1 MFTTKIMVN
10 MKNISI
16 ILTLLLISCS
26 DPSSIAQGDWTINED
41 YIREGCFA
49 GKDCIPSIDAPHYSN
64 IGGSNLEFLD
74 DNDLVIGIW
83 DGSNY
88 IAYPHP
94 ILDWHEVVNET
105 GYSISYCPL
114 TGSAIHFETPNEFG
128 VSGMLYNSNLI
139 MYDRRSDSYWPQ
151 MLLKSAAGPR
161 QNESLNLLP
170 LLETTWG
177 SWKKLFPNSKVLNSN
192 TNFSRNYNRYPYGD
206 YKNCSSPACADY
218 IYFPVEVDDNRLP
231 AKERV
236 LSIISDKDA
245 LAIKIN
251 SYGTPEII
259 HKTFKNNKYVIVV
272 SAKDNIGI
280 AFKTDKVL
288 EISRWNIATG
298 EITLAEQNSTNRW
311 NILGRAL
318 DGAQMIADLSPA
330 DSYIAYWFALAS
342 IFPNPEIIQ

>member
-1 MFTTKIMVN
+1 MVN
-10 MKNISI
+10 MKNIST

-26 DPSSIAQGDWTINED
+26 NPTSIAQGEWIINED

-49 GKDCIPSIDAPHYSN
+49 GKDCIPSIDSPHYSN
-64 IGGSNLEFLD
+64 IGGNNLEFLN
-74 DNDLVIGIW
+74 DNDLVVGIW
-83 DGSNY
+83 DGSDY

-139 MYDRRSDSYWPQ
+139 MYDRKSDSYWPQ
-151 MLLKSAAGPR
+151 MLLESAAGTR
-161 QNESLNLLP
+161 QNEPLKLLP

-192 TNFSRNYNRYPYGD
+192 TNHSRDYDRYPYGN
-206 YKNCSSPACADY
+206 YKNCNAPDCGDY
-218 IYFPVEVDDNRLP
+218 IYFPIEIDDDRLL

-236 LSIISDKDA
+236 LSIISDNDA

-251 SYGTPEII
+251 SYNEPEII
-259 HKTFKNNKYVIVV
+259 HRTFKNNNYVIVV

-280 AFKTDKVL
+280 VFKTDKFL
-288 EISRWNIATG
+288 EIESWDIATG

-311 NILGRAL
+311 DILGRSVN
-318 DGAQMIADLSPA
+318 GAQMTADLSPA

-342 IFPNPEIIQ
+342 IFPNTEIMQ

>member
-1 MFTTKIMVN
+1 
-10 MKNISI
+10 MKKRYFLIYPF
-16 ILTLLLISCS
+16 LLFACS
-26 DPSSIAQGDWTINED
+26 NFSSIDQENWTINED

-114 TGSAIHFETPNEFG
+114 TGSAIHFETPGEFG

-342 IFPNPEIIQ
+342 IYQNPEIMQ

>member
-1 MFTTKIMVN
+1 
-10 MKNISI
+10 MKYISVL
-16 ILTLLLISCS
+16 LTLLLFSCANLFS
-26 DPSSIAQGDWTINED
+26 TGDEDWTINED

-49 GKDCIPSIDAPHYSN
+49 GKDCIPNIDSPHYSN
-64 IGGSNLEFLD
+64 IGGNNLEFLD
-74 DNDLVIGIW
+74 NNDLVVGIW
-83 DGSNY
+83 NGSNY

-94 ILDWHEVVNET
+94 ILDWHEIVNEN

-114 TGSAIHFETPNEFG
+114 TGSAIHIETPNEYG

-139 MYDRRSDSYWPQ
+139 MYDRKTDSYWPQ
-151 MLLKSAAGPR
+151 MLLKSAAGKR
-161 QNESLNLLP
+161 QNESLKLLP

-192 TNFSRNYNRYPYGD
+192 TNFSRNYNLYPYGD

-218 IYFPVEVDDNRLP
+218 IYFPVEIDDDRLP

-236 LSIISDKDA
+236 ISIISDKEA

-251 SYGTPEII
+251 SYQTPAII
-259 HKTFKNNKYVIVV
+259 HKTFKEKKYVIVV

-280 AFKTDKVL
+280 AFQTDKIL
-288 EISRWNIATG
+288 EIESWDITNG
-298 EITLAEQNSTNRW
+298 EIILTQQNSQNRW
-311 NILGRAL
+311 DILGRAI
-318 DGAQMIADLSPA
+318 DASQMIADLSPA
-330 DSYIAYWFALAS
+330 DSYIAYWFALAA

>member
-114 TGSAIHFETPNEFG
+114 TGSAIHFETPGEFG

-288 EISRWNIATG
+288 EIESWDMATG

-318 DGAQMIADLSPA
+318 DGVQMIADLSPA

>member
-1 MFTTKIMVN
+1 
-10 MKNISI
+10 MKYISVFLT
-16 ILTLLLISCS
+16 ILLFSCS
-26 DPSSIAQGDWTINED
+26 NLSSLGQEDWTINED
-41 YIREGCFA
+41 YIRDGCFA
-49 GKDCIPSIDAPHYSN
+49 GKDCIPSIDSPQYSN
-64 IGGSNLEFLD
+64 IGGSNLDFLEG
-74 DNDLVIGIW
+74 NDLVVGIW

-94 ILDWHEVVNET
+94 ILDWHEVVNEK

-114 TGSAIHFETPNEFG
+114 TGSAIHFETPDEFG

-139 MYDRRSDSYWPQ
+139 MYDRKSDSYWPQ
-151 MLLKSAAGPR
+151 MLLKSVAGKR

-177 SWKKLFPNSKVLNSN
+177 SWKKLFPDSKVLNSN
-192 TNFSRNYNRYPYGD
+192 TNYSRNYNRYPYGD
-206 YKNCSSPACADY
+206 YKNCSSPSCTDY
-218 IYFPVEVDDNRLP
+218 IYFPVEINDDRLP

-251 SYGTPEII
+251 SYNAPEII
-259 HKTFKNNKYVIVV
+259 HRTFNNNKYVIVV

-280 AFKTDKVL
+280 VFQTDKTIEIESWDITNGGIVL
-288 EISRWNIATG
+288 K
-298 EITLAEQNSTNRW
+298 EQNSTNRW
-311 NILGRAL
+311 DIIGHAI
-318 DGAQMIADLSPA
+318 DASQMIADLSPA
-330 DSYIAYWFALAS
+330 NSYIAYWFALAT